1 MEREGA
7 YASKHSAARSKRLMA
22 SDPRGPF
29 TETWNSS
36 MEQFIG
42 FKGGD
47 IMPKKEVIAVV
58 GATGAQGGGLAR
70 AILNDAGSRFAV
82 RALTRDVNSPAA
94 RELVKLG
101 AEVVS
106 ADVDNRSEEHT
117 SELQS
122 PCKL

>member
-82 RALTRDVNSPAA
+82 RALTRDVNSSAA
-94 RELVKLG
+94 HRAAVWRG
-101 AEVVS
+101 PS
-106 ADVDNRSEEHT
+106 
-117 SELQS
+117 
-122 PCKL
+122 